1 MNDTFLFAI
10 ILSFVVGYTA
20 SKTLK
25 HKCGYNLIE
34 GTVNSGPCSA
44 SEELIKYISTSDYN
58 SNAWR
63 NECKGYKNKS
73 DCIKGT
79 VADYIPNYIKID
91 PHKCIWKPN

>member
-44 SEELIKYISTSDYN
+44 SEELVPRII
-58 SNAWR
+58 
-63 NECKGYKNKS
+63 
-73 DCIKGT
+73 T
-79 VADYIPNYIKID
+79 VMLGEMNVKDIRINPIV
-91 PHKCIWKPN
+91 